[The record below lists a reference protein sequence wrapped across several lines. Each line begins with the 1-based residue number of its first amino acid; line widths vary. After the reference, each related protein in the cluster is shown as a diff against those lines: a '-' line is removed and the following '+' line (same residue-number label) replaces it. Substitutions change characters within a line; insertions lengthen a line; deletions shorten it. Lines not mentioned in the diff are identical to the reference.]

1 MLKPIFIFIV
11 FSDPMADRFDVLSP
25 HFDSGPETHSTNAL
39 AQLSLG
45 LDSIYEPQ
53 LTTLTSG
60 PPMGYQPPSFSSAPL
75 GLSQP
80 PQYHMFPPTNGLSGM
95 DNSVSDLQRDKE
107 SLYGHPLFPL
117 LAIIFEKCELATCAR
132 VVGDSICSSESFNED
147 LASFSKQFVDRNDN
161 QIFTSNQELDSIM
174 IQGIQNFRFHL
185 LELEKVHELCD
196 NFCERYI
203 TCLKGKMPN
212 DLAVETQGDDDDTAS
227 KISNS
232 NFDPADETDSGSDHR
247 PSSNGSH
254 LSEHDDFLSNRS
266 SDAPVTSTVPTAP
279 VKTRAVKRELEDTED
294 SNSRGS
300 DEGPN
305 EEGES
310 SGGGG
315 GNGKSAKRPKKRG
328 IFSKAATNILRA
340 WLFQHL
346 QHPYPSEDQKKQL
359 GAETGLTILQV
370 NNWFI
375 NARRR
380 IVQPMIDQTNR
391 GAPGS
396 HTHPGYYAD
405 AAPNID
411 SHHMQMSGRL
421 PHSLPGS
428 LGNSIPGSLTNGLS
442 SSVGGNITA
451 GMSNLHSS
459 MSGSLPVSMSSMS
472 SMTGS
477 DVYDPM
483 KSAYPTYMDNSQR
496 YSSMLGSMGMPSMTT
511 TDMYGMAPT
520 ATSYYNIP
528 PSEI

>member
-1 MLKPIFIFIV
+1 
-11 FSDPMADRFDVLSP
+11 MADRFDVLSP
-25 HFDSGPETHSTNAL
+25 HFDSGPEPHSTSTL
-39 AQLSLG
+39 APLSLG

-60 PPMGYQPPSFSSAPL
+60 PPMGYQPPSFNSAP
-75 GLSQP
+75 QPPPP
-80 PQYHMFPPTNGLSGM
+80 PQYHMFSSTNGLSGM
-95 DNSVSDLQRDKE
+95 DNSVSDLQRDKD
-107 SLYGHPLFPL
+107 SIYGHPLFPL

-161 QIFTSNQELDSIM
+161 QIFTSNQELDTIM

-212 DLAVETQGDDDDTAS
+212 DLAVETQGDDDETAS

-232 NFDPADETDSGSDHR
+232 NFDPTDETDSGSDHR

-254 LSEHDDFLSNRS
+254 FSEQDDFLSNRS
-266 SDAPVTSTVPTAP
+266 SDTPVSSTVPTIPA
-279 VKTRAVKRELEDTED
+279 KSRGIKREADDGED

-300 DEGPN
+300 DEGAN

-310 SGGGG
+310 SGG

-421 PHSLPGS
+421 SHGLAGS
-428 LGNSIPGSLTNGLS
+428 LGSSLSGSLTGGIPG
-442 SSVGGNITA
+442 SVGGNITA
-451 GMSNLHSS
+451 GMPNLHSS
-459 MSGSLPVSMSSMS
+459 MPGSLPVTMS

-477 DVYDPM
+477 DAYDPM
-483 KSAYPTYMDNSQR
+483 KAAYPTYMDNSQR
-496 YSSMLGSMGMPSMTT
+496 YTSMLGGMGVPSMSG
-511 TDMYGMAPT
+511 TDMYGMPPST
-520 ATSYYNIP
+520 TSYYNIP

>member
-1 MLKPIFIFIV
+1 
-11 FSDPMADRFDVLSP
+11 MADRFDVLTPPS
-25 HFDSGPETHSTNAL
+25 FDSVPGHPPNSSL
-39 AQLSLG
+39 APLSLG
-45 LDSIYEPQ
+45 LDTMYEPQ

-60 PPMGYQPPSFSSAPL
+60 PQLGYNHSGFDTAPPPA
-75 GLSQP
+75 Q
-80 PQYHMFPPTNGLSGM
+80 PQYHMFTSTNNSMTNSLSGM
-95 DNSVSDLQRDKE
+95 DNSVSDLQRDKDTI
-107 SLYGHPLFPL
+107 YGHPLFPL

-147 LASFSKQFVDRNDN
+147 LAAFSKQLVDRNEN
-161 QIFTSNQELDSIM
+161 QIFTTNQELDSIM

-212 DLAVETQGDDDDTAS
+212 DLAVETQGDDDETAS

-232 NFDPADETDSGSDHR
+232 NFDPTDETDSGSDHR

-254 LSEHDDFLSNRS
+254 FSEHDDLLSNRS
-266 SDAPVTSTVPTAP
+266 SDTPVSTTAP
-279 VKTRAVKRELEDTED
+279 VNPTPKARGIKREPEDTED

-300 DEGPN
+300 DEGPSG
-305 EEGES
+305 EGEGS
-310 SGGGG
+310 G
-315 GNGKSAKRPKKRG
+315 GNGKSAKRSKKRG

-411 SHHMQMSGRL
+411 SHHMQMGSRL
-421 PHSLPGS
+421 SHGLTGS
-428 LGNSIPGSLTNGLS
+428 LGGSITGTLTSGIS
-442 SSVGGNITA
+442 ATVGGNITA
-451 GMSNLHSS
+451 GMPSLHSS
-459 MSGSLPVSMSSMS
+459 MAGSLPMSSMA
-472 SMTGS
+472 GS
-477 DVYDPM
+477 DAYDPM
-483 KSAYPTYMDNSQR
+483 KASYPTYMDNSQR
-496 YSSMLGSMGMPSMTT
+496 YSTMLGSMGVPSMSS
-511 TDMYGMAPT
+511 TDMYGMPPT
-520 ATSYYNIP
+520 TSYYNIP
-528 PSEI
+528 PSEL